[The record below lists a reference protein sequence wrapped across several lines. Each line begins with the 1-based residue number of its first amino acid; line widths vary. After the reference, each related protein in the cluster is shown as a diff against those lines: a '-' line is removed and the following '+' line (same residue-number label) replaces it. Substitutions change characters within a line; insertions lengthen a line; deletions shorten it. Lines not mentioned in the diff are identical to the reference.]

1 MCHRVK
7 PALHDKAYRQLSE
20 NGACVPCFLM
30 EKRLGD
36 ITLISPLLSA
46 CRNFRES
53 DVVIGGT
60 HGVSVDETFD
70 VHVTTV
76 RKGLVHLVTQLGR
89 V

>member
-1 MCHRVK
+1 MLSCVSLILYSHATANLK
-7 PALHDKAYRQLSE
+7 PALRDKAFLDNVKRRLSD

-36 ITLISPLLSA
+36 ITLIFLSLST

-60 HGVSVDETFD
+60 HGVSC
-70 VHVTTV
+70 
-76 RKGLVHLVTQLGR
+76 
-89 V
+89 